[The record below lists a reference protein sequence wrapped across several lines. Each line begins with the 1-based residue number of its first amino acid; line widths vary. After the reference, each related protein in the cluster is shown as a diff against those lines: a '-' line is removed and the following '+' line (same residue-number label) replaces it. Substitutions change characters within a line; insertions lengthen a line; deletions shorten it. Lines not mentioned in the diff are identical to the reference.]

1 MSEPIKQI
9 EAKNLTAQ
17 LRYRGLGNPP
27 GTHPSTAI
35 SNCFPGLE
43 MDFRNIWKHIFIG
56 IELHES
62 SNLVVA
68 VEPGA
73 PDPLPLLV
81 SGYRL
86 VRVNG
91 RAVAGDMTGP
101 KFVGGPNGA
110 LIDTVFGDKKL
121 PLEWSNALA
130 ATLAEAKGAAIE
142 CKFQALKA
150 DGSEIVAFLKMR
162 PFFDEQDVEG
172 VLVQR
177 PAINRDLASPGAL
190 GQSLC
195 SPWQNDYRE
204 CACFYWAATRPDYVN
219 LVPEPDGT
227 TTGNNWMQ
235 RDRNAETPRVY
246 VADDR
251 ADERLL
257 TYNDLFRAWETELK
271 FILGGKD
278 EREE

>member
-1 MSEPIKQI
+1 MSEPIKRI

-17 LRYRGLGNPP
+17 LRYRGVGNPP

-68 VEPGA
+68 VEADA

-91 RAVAGDMTGP
+91 LSVVGDVTGP
-101 KFVGGPNGA
+101 QFAGGPNTE
-110 LIDTVFGDKKL
+110 LIDTGYGDKKM

-130 ATLAEAKGAAIE
+130 ATLAEAKGAPVE
-142 CKFQALKA
+142 CHFESLKA
-150 DGSEIVAFLKMR
+150 NAPEVVTFLKMR
-162 PFFDEQDVEG
+162 PFFDEQEIEG
-172 VLVQR
+172 VRVQR
-177 PAINRDLASPGAL
+177 PTIHLDLAPPGAL

-204 CACFYWAATRPDYVN
+204 CACFYWAATRPDFVN

-235 RDRNAETPRVY
+235 RNRGAETPRVY
-246 VADDR
+246 VTDDR

-257 TYNDLFRAWETELK
+257 SYNDLFRAWETELK
-271 FILGGKD
+271 FIIGGKD
-278 EREE
+278 ERDE

>member
-1 MSEPIKQI
+1 MIDRI

-43 MDFRNIWKHIFIG
+43 TDFRNVWKRIFVG

-62 SNLVVA
+62 SNLVVG
-68 VEPGA
+68 VDPDA
-73 PDPLPLLV
+73 PDPLPVLA

-86 VRVNG
+86 ISVNG
-91 RAVAGDMTGP
+91 LPVVGDVTGP
-101 KFVGGPNGA
+101 RFVGGPNVA
-110 LIDTVFGDKKL
+110 LVDPNFGDTKL

-130 ATLAEAKGAAIE
+130 GVLTQSKGREVE
-142 CKFQALKA
+142 CRFQLIK
-150 DGSEIVAFLKMR
+150 DSSEMTVFLRMR
-162 PFFDEQDVEG
+162 PFFDEQLIEG
-172 VLVQR
+172 VCVQR
-177 PAINRDLASPGAL
+177 PTINRELAPPGAL

-204 CACFYWAATRPDYVN
+204 CACFYWASTRPDFVN
-219 LVPEPDGT
+219 LEAKPDGT

-235 RDRNAETPRVY
+235 KDRTPETPVVY
-246 VADDR
+246 VVDDR
-251 ADERLL
+251 ADERLV
-257 TYNDLFRAWETELK
+257 TYNDLFQSWESELK
-271 FILGGKD
+271 FIIGGKD
-278 EREE
+278 E